1 MVGVA
6 GTEAGIM
13 RKYGEFI
20 ELEVFSHDWPF
31 TSGRRQ
37 EISSR

>member
-1 MVGVA
+1 MFYMVGVA

-20 ELEVFSHDWPF
+20 ELAFHKWKEARDK
-31 TSGRRQ
+31 T
-37 EISSR
+37 